1 MCWLQP
7 GTYTVEEGME
17 VKVKNLIN
25 IAENFPG
32 LVFQNKQTKK
42 KKTKLRESNQT
53 KILLR

>member
-1 MCWLQP
+1 
-7 GTYTVEEGME
+7 ME